1 MKKVFIRFFTV
12 FLVLTIVL
20 TGVAFSFSAESD
32 TITVQLDSSVTAY
45 GWNQIVNAI
54 NFNDYDSDED
64 GWKQTAEATNLRSV
78 LLYCLVDCEWNPGSK
93 FYNKILYT
101 FPVCNIID
109 AGISWAGERP
119 NSDVRFC
126 DYFQNTFGYAA
137 FALRGGKQRAVDLWN
152 AYCPD
157 QPVSLNGDY
166 SYTYAKNTKYT
177 KESFEN
183 ALACL
188 KAYIVYAQDN
198 MVCSIDTSRSD
209 TSWKGRWTRQK
220 ARYAALEDSLKALK
234 IGTSVVTTTTK
245 TLDQADNYGFM
256 GYLNVINVIPDSDNT
271 GLRSDGTPYK
281 NFLNTLITII
291 GEPSP
296 GGSDAPASYMN
307 SYAMSDGTLLKDYVQ
322 DIYGSYA
329 YVLRGGR
336 RKAVDYWNSKL
347 FVELALDGNSYTYTD
362 ANAQDL
368 YPESSYQAAVDA
380 LNVYMENTSDG
391 SCFDVEN
398 GGGRYYDQ
406 KAKYDAFV
414 SAVNACAA
422 TETQTLVDFSGVTS
436 SDDTLNLLITFYN
449 NVDVVSIKAD
459 ADVQKW
465 AKTLKE
471 GVAAGKRSNEIF
483 VGATDVVT
491 CWETLIRYTVKL
503 NAGAKSAADAV
514 MTDGSLWPLGTPIY
528 ETNQVVYDSSQ
539 FNEVYNLWIK
549 IRDEYRRST
558 TVKTSEVIS
567 ACNQLKEKI
576 RTLKKASLPFT
587 KEQLDAKDVLAT
599 YVPYYRARINSV
611 VLPENKATENYKQYL
626 AWVEEAESYLSLD
639 WVDGTSKFYPS
650 VETMHGLVLPEA
662 AGGKLEDHY
671 YDYIRFAFGLD
682 VRGYDKLVK
691 DYYNTWVNSGLYTED
706 SLSAVKTMIDNYE
719 IASES
724 GARANDNTDEM
735 VRNDILTLKS
745 FLVEKPIVEPELKLA
760 IKGANISLQKSLAIY
775 FAIDSAC
782 IEQYTDLYAEFIRNG
797 ITTTSY
803 EIIDAFSQDIV
814 AFKFSDI
821 AACEAGDDITVV
833 IHGLHDGREYKSEPF
848 VYSVKTY
855 CYNMLSKSSVSDGMK
870 RICVDLLDYCAASQ
884 TYFKY
889 QMEALVNSDL
899 TAEQRA
905 FGSDSYEELSD
916 RSENAGSESD
926 EYKISGFNLV
936 YEDVIKAMVAIKAPN
951 TDGLAV
957 KVTFGDSVYTC
968 KDFFDL
974 SINDE
979 DYYVFYFTE
988 ILPNKFRQTFTITFE
1003 VNGVVVGGAGTYS
1016 VESYLARRL
1025 PKTTD
1030 VNYRTL
1036 LEATAKYG
1044 DACAAFFGK

>member
-1 MKKVFIRFFTV
+1 MKKVFMRFFTV

-20 TGVAFSFSAESD
+20 TGVAFSFSAEETTFYFD
-32 TITVQLDSSVTAY
+32 KTAQY
-45 GWNQIVNAI
+45 MWSN
-54 NFNDYDSDED
+54 
-64 GWKQTAEATNLRSV
+64 
-78 LLYCLVDCEWNPGSK
+78 
-93 FYNKILYT
+93 
-101 FPVCNIID
+101 
-109 AGISWAGERP
+109 
-119 NSDVRFC
+119 
-126 DYFQNTFGYAA
+126 
-137 FALRGGKQRAVDLWN
+137 
-152 AYCPD
+152 
-157 QPVSLNGDY
+157 
-166 SYTYAKNTKYT
+166 
-177 KESFEN
+177 
-183 ALACL
+183 
-188 KAYIVYAQDN
+188 
-198 MVCSIDTSRSD
+198 
-209 TSWKGRWTRQK
+209 
-220 ARYAALEDSLKALK
+220 
-234 IGTSVVTTTTK
+234 
-245 TLDQADNYGFM
+245 
-256 GYLNVINVIPDSDNT
+256 YLNVLEVIPYDNEDFAD
-271 GLRSDGTPYK
+271 LRADGTPYK
-281 NFLNTLITII
+281 TFYDVLLTILKDTAH
-291 GEPSP
+291 
-296 GGSDAPASYMN
+296 GGSMADAYYMN
-307 SYAMSDGTLLKDYVQ
+307 TYKMPDGTLLYDYVQ
-322 DIYGSYA
+322 DIFGAYA
-329 YVLRGGR
+329 YVLRGGKQ
-336 RKAVDYWNSKL
+336 KAVDYWNSKL
-347 FVELALDGNSYTYTD
+347 TVGITMDDNGYTYTTAATQTVYDKD
-362 ANAQDL
+362 A
-368 YPESSYQAAVDA
+368 YQACLTA
-380 LNVYMENTSDG
+380 LQSYMTTANDNYCFNTS
-391 SCFDVEN
+391 
-398 GGGRYYDQ
+398 GGEGYLVQ
-406 KAKYDAFV
+406 KTKYETLCAYIDD
-414 SAVNACAA
+414 CAA
-422 TETQTLVDFSGVTS
+422 TATQTLVDFSGVTS

-459 ADVQKW
+459 AEVQKW
-465 AKTLKE
+465 AKALKE
-471 GVAAGKRSNEIF
+471 GVVAGKRSSEIF
-483 VGATDVVT
+483 VGTTDVVT
-491 CWETLIRYTVKL
+491 LWETLIRYTVKL
-503 NAGAKSAADAV
+503 SAGATIAANAVFNDA
-514 MTDGSLWPLGTPIY
+514 TLWPLGTVIDDP
-528 ETNQVVYDSSQ
+528 NQTVYKAPQ
-539 FNEVYNLWIK
+539 YNEVCNLLARIGK
-549 IRDEYRRST
+549 EYKYST
-558 TVKTSEVIS
+558 TVKTSEVIA
-567 ACNQLKEKI
+567 ACEELKTKI
-576 RTLKKASLPFT
+576 RALEVVNLPFT
-587 KEQLDAKDVLAT
+587 SAQKKAARAIFDNSDASGMSFLEFFQARVARVTLD
-599 YVPYYRARINSV
+599 S
-611 VLPENKATENYKQYL
+611 NKATDIYKNYVAIL
-626 AWVEEAESYLSLD
+626 AKAESIAALD
-639 WVDGTSKFYPS
+639 WQNGTSESYPS
-650 VETMHGLVLPEA
+650 LEEIQSILYFDDAGSLQKGDLETEWYPFRE
-662 AGGKLEDHY
+662 
-671 YDYIRFAFGLD
+671 AFGLD
-682 VRGYDKLVK
+682 NTGYDTLVGNA
-691 DYYNTWVNSGLYTED
+691 YNEWLASGLYTEE
-706 SLSAVKTMIDNYE
+706 SLAQVKYDIDHYTYALLNN
-719 IASES
+719 SR
-724 GARANDNTDEM
+724 GPHNTDEM
-735 VRNDILTLKS
+735 VQNDIAILKS
-745 FLVEKPIVEPELKLA
+745 LLVEKPIVEPELKLK

-782 IEQYTDLYAEFIRNG
+782 IEQYTDLYAEFVRNG
-797 ITTTSY
+797 VTTTSY

>member
-20 TGVAFSFSAESD
+20 TGVAFSFSAEETTFYFDKMAQYMWSNYLNTLCVID
-32 TITVQLDSSVTAY
+32 DGTPDLADLRADGTPYKVFL
-45 GWNQIVNAI
+45 NALLAI
-54 NFNDYDSDED
+54 MKDPAAGAAVDGTYMNSYKMED
-64 GWKQTAEATNLRSV
+64 GT
-78 LLYCLVDCEWNPGSK
+78 LLY
-93 FYNKILYT
+93 
-101 FPVCNIID
+101 
-109 AGISWAGERP
+109 
-119 NSDVRFC
+119 
-126 DYFQNTFGYAA
+126 DYVQDTFGA
-137 FALRGGKQRAVDLWN
+137 FAYVLRGGKQKAVDYWN
-152 AYCPD
+152 SKLSVALSMND
-157 QPVSLNGDY
+157 NG
-166 SYTYAKNTKYT
+166 YTYTTAATQTAYDKDAYQ
-177 KESFEN
+177 
-183 ALACL
+183 ACL
-188 KAYIVYAQDN
+188 SALQSYMTTANDN
-198 MVCSIDTSRSD
+198 YCFNVENGGKRYLD
-209 TSWKGRWTRQK
+209 QK
-220 ARYAALEDSLKALK
+220 AKFETLCSAIDACA
-234 IGTSVVTTTTK
+234 VTTPAVEPESTV
-245 TLDQADNYGFM
+245 TLPSGTNYTWY
-256 GYLNVINVIPDSDNT
+256 GYLNVVNVIPDT
-271 GLRSDGTPYK
+271 ETEGLRAAGTPYK
-281 NFLNTLITII
+281 VFLTEMLAIMN
-291 GEPSP
+291 GN
-296 GGSDAPASYMN
+296 GAASDAAYMN

-322 DIYGSYA
+322 DTYGAYA

-336 RKAVDYWNSKL
+336 QKAADYWNSKL
-347 FVELALDGNSYTYTD
+347 SVALTLGNNSYTYTNAGAQEVYD
-362 ANAQDL
+362 ATA
-368 YPESSYQAAVDA
+368 YQAAVDA
-380 LNVYMENTSDG
+380 LNDYMANTGDA

-398 GGGRYYDQ
+398 GGGRFFDQ
-406 KAKYDAFV
+406 RTKYNALV
-414 SAVNACAA
+414 AAVDACAA
-422 TETQTLVDFSGVTS
+422 TATQQLVDFTGVTTP
-436 SDDTLNLLITFYN
+436 DATLTYLITMYN
-449 NVDVVSIKAD
+449 NVDVESIKAD
-459 ADVQKW
+459 ADVQNW
-465 AKTLKE
+465 AKAIKE
-471 GVAAGKRSNEIF
+471 GIEAGLGNESIN
-483 VGATDVVT
+483 VGSTNVVSL
-491 CWETLIRYTVKL
+491 WETTIRYTVKL
-503 NAGAKSAADAV
+503 NAGARTAADEV
-514 MTDGSLWPLGTPIY
+514 MNNNSLWPLGAAIADL
-528 ETNQVVYDSSQ
+528 NQTTYKTAQ
-539 FNEVYNLWIK
+539 YNEVYNLWVQ
-549 IRDEYRRST
+549 IRDDYRGST
-558 TVKTSEVIS
+558 TIKTSEVIA
-567 ACNQLKEKI
+567 ACESLKAKI
-576 RTLKKASLPFT
+576 QALEVVNLPFT
-587 KEQLDAKDVLAT
+587 SAQKKAARAIFDNSDASGMSFLEFFQARVARVTLD
-599 YVPYYRARINSV
+599 S
-611 VLPENKATENYKQYL
+611 NKATDIYKNYVAIL
-626 AWVEEAESYLSLD
+626 AKAEAIAALDWQNGTSESYPSLEEIQSILYFD
-639 WVDGTSKFYPS
+639 DAGSLQKGDLETEWYPFR
-650 VETMHGLVLPEA
+650 E
-662 AGGKLEDHY
+662 
-671 YDYIRFAFGLD
+671 AFGLD
-682 VRGYDKLVK
+682 NTGYDTLVGNA
-691 DYYNTWVNSGLYTED
+691 YNEWLASGLYTEE
-706 SLSAVKTMIDNYE
+706 SLAQVKYDIDHYTYALLNN
-719 IASES
+719 SR
-724 GARANDNTDEM
+724 GPHNTDEM
-735 VRNDILTLKS
+735 VQNDITILKS
-745 FLVEKPIVEPELKLA
+745 LLVEKPIVEPELKLK

-782 IEQYTDLYAEFIRNG
+782 IEQYTDLYAEFVRNG
-797 ITTTSY
+797 VTTTSY